1 MAGVPAIRVND
12 EKNVVDHATN
22 HLDSDLAIFTTIVQP
37 LQCGTQEDPRGI
49 FEVEA
54 AFVKVAPAFGFRPT
68 RGASSNVRFKRSAL
82 KSAGS
87 RIARFKVPLI
97 LFTYRKFLER
107 VDNDRVYR
115 CEMALVARENH

>member
-1 MAGVPAIRVND
+1 MMLEFDG
-12 EKNVVDHATN
+12 
-22 HLDSDLAIFTTIVQP
+22 LIF
-37 LQCGTQEDPRGI
+37 DRPRP
-49 FEVEA
+49 
-54 AFVKVAPAFGFRPT
+54 VAR
-68 RGASSNVRFKRSAL
+68 
-82 KSAGS
+82 S